1 MKGQSLHIKNELQ
14 QLPRLLE
21 FIEQATEELALSQ
34 SVNMNIKLAVE
45 EAVVNI
51 ILYAYPEET
60 NKDILIDLAY
70 NRKRLKVVI
79 SDYGIA
85 FDPTVVKEPDTTL
98 SLEQRPVGGLGT
110 FCIKQ
115 LMTNVFYH
123 RKGDKNV
130 LTLIK
135 EIH

>member
-14 QLPRLLE
+14 QLTLLFE
-21 FIEQATEELALSQ
+21 FIGQATEELALNQ
-34 SVNMNIKLAVE
+34 STYMHLKLAVE
-45 EAVVNI
+45 EAVVNV
-51 ILYAYPEET
+51 ILYAYPEEKD
-60 NKDILIDLAY
+60 KDILINLDY

-79 SDYGIA
+79 TDYGIA
-85 FDPTVVKEPDTTL
+85 FNPTEAKDPDITL
-98 SLEQRPVGGLGT
+98 PAEERPIGGLGT

-115 LMTNVFYH
+115 LMTKVSYH
-123 RKGDKNV
+123 RRGDKNV